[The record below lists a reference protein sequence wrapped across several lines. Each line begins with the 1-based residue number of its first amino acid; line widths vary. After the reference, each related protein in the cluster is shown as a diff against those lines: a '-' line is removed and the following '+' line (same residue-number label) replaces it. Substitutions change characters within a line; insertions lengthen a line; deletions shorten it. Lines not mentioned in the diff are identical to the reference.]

1 MSRAD
6 LKEESVGELLKEMG
20 QGTTDIMRKEVQ
32 LARAELEQTMERTAR
47 ASIWL
52 VVALG
57 PVFSGRVLV
66 ALGLVYG
73 LDAWM
78 PRWVAGLVTAA
89 AMFGAAGIL
98 ALIGY
103 RKLKDVDPKPQRAID
118 EAKEETQWLKNRV
131 SSNVRSMKS
140 GVASTTSPTS

>member
-1 MSRAD
+1 MPRAD
-6 LKEESVGELLKEMG
+6 LEEEAVGELLKEMG

-57 PVFSGRVLV
+57 PVFIGLVLV
-66 ALGLVYG
+66 AMGLVYG

-89 AMFGAAGIL
+89 AMFSVAGIL

-103 RKLKDVDPKPQRAID
+103 RKLKAVNPKPQRTID